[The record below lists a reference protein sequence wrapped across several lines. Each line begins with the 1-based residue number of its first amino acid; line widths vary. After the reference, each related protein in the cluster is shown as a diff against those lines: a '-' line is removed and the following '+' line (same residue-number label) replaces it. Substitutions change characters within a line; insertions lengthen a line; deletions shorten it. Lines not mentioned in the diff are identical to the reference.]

1 MARLRQARPSKLVRL
16 RAPARA
22 GWGSRDRERDQSRD
36 AGHLRPMERK
46 TLVAFCDCG
55 VDVSDSVGRS
65 GGAEGGAG
73 GARGRGGRLVSWV

>member
-1 MARLRQARPSKLVRL
+1 MARLRRPDLPNSCACRGL
-16 RAPARA
+16 APAR
-22 GWGSRDRERDQSRD
+22 SLETESRD

-73 GARGRGGRLVSWV
+73 GRRAAWLVSWV

>member
-16 RAPARA
+16 PPAR
-22 GWGSRDRERDQSRD
+22 SLETESRD

-55 VDVSDSVGRS
+55 VDVSDSVGRT
-65 GGAEGGAG
+65 
-73 GARGRGGRLVSWV
+73 

>member
-16 RAPARA
+16 PPAR
-22 GWGSRDRERDQSRD
+22 SLETESRD

-73 GARGRGGRLVSWV
+73 GARGRGVRLVSWV